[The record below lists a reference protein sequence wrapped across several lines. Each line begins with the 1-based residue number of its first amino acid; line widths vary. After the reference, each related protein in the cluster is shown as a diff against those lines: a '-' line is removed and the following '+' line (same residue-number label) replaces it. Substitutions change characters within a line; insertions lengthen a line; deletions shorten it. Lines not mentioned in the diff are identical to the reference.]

1 MDQSLRLWCSHG
13 GVVNGLSYEGGF
25 TQILI
30 TDCSITLDSLRS
42 LIIES
47 FSIQYEF
54 ILRHVYETHCFLLDC
69 QQAWSFVLEINL
81 QSSFISIFVTQ
92 VSPRLDYISTQRV
105 SNYEAGPSS
114 SRHIPIASHE
124 EDDTLAL
131 HSNDDFDDF
140 QSIADSDDLVEN
152 LDDDIEDNDNN
163 GTTNELFVGQYFDSR
178 SAFRTFI
185 SDLAIENKFTCSVSV
200 MNNAKGIIYTCNQPT
215 CRWRVYA
222 RPIRR
227 GNIFQIAT
235 LENRHSCLSGLTTG
249 SHPLATSS
257 WIKNKIINI
266 IRDNQ
271 SYSPSQVVM
280 DIHREHRINIS
291 YSKAWRAR
299 EMALAEINGSYFD
312 AYASLEEYSFRI
324 IESNPG
330 SSCFLKTTENNSFQR
345 IFICFKACIN
355 GFLGGCLPI
364 ISTDATFLSSKYQ
377 GILFIACAHDPNY
390 KLYPIAYAVAEG

>member
-1 MDQSLRLWCSHG
+1 
-13 GVVNGLSYEGGF
+13 
-25 TQILI
+25 
-30 TDCSITLDSLRS
+30 
-42 LIIES
+42 
-47 FSIQYEF
+47 
-54 ILRHVYETHCFLLDC
+54 
-69 QQAWSFVLEINL
+69 
-81 QSSFISIFVTQ
+81 
-92 VSPRLDYISTQRV
+92 
-105 SNYEAGPSS
+105 
-114 SRHIPIASHE
+114 
-124 EDDTLAL
+124 
-131 HSNDDFDDF
+131 
-140 QSIADSDDLVEN
+140 
-152 LDDDIEDNDNN
+152 
-163 GTTNELFVGQYFDSR
+163 
-178 SAFRTFI
+178 
-185 SDLAIENKFTCSVSV
+185 

-257 WIKNKIINI
+257 WVKNKIINI

-299 EMALAEINGSYFD
+299 EMAFAEINGSYFD

-345 IFICFKACIN
+345 IFICFKACID
-355 GFLGGCLPI
+355 GFWVVVYQLSVLMLLSCPPNTKVYYLLLVLMIRTINFIQLLMLLQKVRTQNRGLG
-364 ISTDATFLSSKYQ
+364 S
-377 GILFIACAHDPNY
+377 
-390 KLYPIAYAVAEG
+390 